1 MLRSEFSGEV
11 MVFSREHNGR
21 TFYTIGLSKKKQDG
35 EYLNGYLPASFKK
48 GVELPNKTKIEIKK
62 AWLDF
67 YVNKE
72 NHTIPGIFIA
82 EFETEHKEPE
92 VPEGFAQ
99 LDDEDIP
106 F

>member
-1 MLRSEFSGEV
+1 
-11 MVFSREHNGR
+11 
-21 TFYTIGLSKKKQDG
+21 
-35 EYLNGYLPASFKK
+35 
-48 GVELPNKTKIEIKK
+48 
-62 AWLDF
+62 
-67 YVNKE
+67 VNKE

-99 LDDEDIP
+99 LDDDIP